1 MSDVRSTMKRVYRG
15 LPLAAKVL
23 LWTSVVFVV
32 AELGLRLLVRSLDIE
47 HGLYQADAAAEWR
60 TKSNL
65 ALQIDVNKP
74 PLHFKANTNHLGLR
88 GDGVLPPKAPGERR
102 IVILGDSF
110 TWGIGVESKQTFP
123 EVLERKLAESGVGNV
138 KIINAGMPSY
148 GTVHELAFHRA
159 YSAELGADA
168 IVLAYYPNDDDDNS
182 VPYRF
187 LDGYIWRDPTLIFG
201 QPSFVVELVVQ
212 RTRLGLQKTGLWQ
225 PKNRPDG
232 RALSL
237 KLIGEVQQ
245 SCAENHWPF
254 FVLDIP
260 ARESTKFVAPFE
272 RATPFRPLDVSSEYL
287 ITMRDEIERLSESPY
302 LEEHHLNPAGH
313 ELTARVLAKAL
324 SQRLPWATGKP

>member
-1 MSDVRSTMKRVYRG
+1 MKDVGSTLVRAYRK
-15 LPLAAKVL
+15 LPLGAKVL
-23 LWTSVVFVV
+23 LWTAVTFVV
-32 AELGLRLLVRSLDIE
+32 AELGLRLLVRTLDVE

-60 TKSNL
+60 TKANL

-74 PLHFKANTNHLGLR
+74 PLHFRANTNNIGLR
-88 GDGVLPPKAPGERR
+88 GDGVLPPKTPGERR

-110 TWGIGVESKQTFP
+110 TWGIGVESKQTFS
-123 EVLERKLAESGVGNV
+123 EILERKLKESGAQNV
-138 KIINAGMPSY
+138 RIINAGMPSY

-168 IVLAYYPNDDDDNS
+168 IILAYYPNDDDDNS

-212 RTRLGLQKTGLWQ
+212 RTRLGLEKSGIWR

-237 KLIGEVQQ
+237 KLIREVQE
-245 SCAENHWPF
+245 SCATNHWPF

-272 RATPFRPLDVSSEYL
+272 HSTAFRPLDVPADHL
-287 ITMRDEIERLSESPY
+287 ITMRDEVESLSESPY

-313 ELTARVLAKAL
+313 ELTAQVLAKAL